1 MFLIDSSD
9 SVRADGL
16 AHIRDFISRIVQQL
30 EVGPNKVRIGVVQ
43 FSNSVFPEFYLKTH
57 KSKNA
62 VLEAIRRLRLRGG
75 SPLNTGKA
83 LDFVVKNYFIKSAGS
98 RIEDGVPQ
106 HLVVILGDRSQDDVD
121 RPARVITST
130 NIKPLG
136 VGARNVDRDQLQV
149 ITNDPGRVLV
159 VQDFTGLSTLEK
171 RVQNILDE
179 LPIPTTDSPGPFP
192 PGKPAI
198 HPGDFSEQSIDGI
211 CIK

>member
-1 MFLIDSSD
+1 M
-9 SVRADGL
+9 
-16 AHIRDFISRIVQQL
+16 
-30 EVGPNKVRIGVVQ
+30 GPNKVRIGVVQ
-43 FSNSVFPEFYLKTH
+43 FSSGVYPEFYLKTH

-62 VLEAIRRLRLRGG
+62 VLEAIRRLRLMGG
-75 SPLNTGKA
+75 SPLNAGKA

-136 VGARNVDRDQLQV
+136 IGARNVDRNQLQV
-149 ITNDPGRVLV
+149 ITNDPRHVLV
-159 VQDFTGLSTLEK
+159 VQDFTRLSTLEQ
-171 RVQNILDE
+171 RVQNILGE
-179 LPIPTTDSPGPFP
+179 ITVVTTDSPGTFP
-192 PGKPAI
+192 PGKAAI
-198 HPGDFSEQSIDGI
+198 HPEEFSEQSMDGI